1 MEDLKSNNTAIY
13 REISKEL
20 CDRNFEETA
29 DQCKIRMHTSRR
41 NIRFTKTSLRSSG
54 RGRTVCKLYDKLNEV
69 LGTRPATTPVKKIET
84 MNKKS
89 KRSESDDQSDE

>member
-1 MEDLKSNNTAIY
+1 
-13 REISKEL
+13 
-20 CDRNFEETA
+20 
-29 DQCKIRMHTSRR
+29 
-41 NIRFTKTSLRSSG
+41 
-54 RGRTVCKLYDKLNEV
+54 VCKLYDKLNEV